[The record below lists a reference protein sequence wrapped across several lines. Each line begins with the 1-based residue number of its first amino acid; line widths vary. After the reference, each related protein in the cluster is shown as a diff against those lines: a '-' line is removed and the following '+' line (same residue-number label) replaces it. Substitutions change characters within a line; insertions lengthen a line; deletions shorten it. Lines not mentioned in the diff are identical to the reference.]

1 MLSQRSIDQNSELRL
16 STLEPDTFDDQE
28 ILALLGLSS
37 KKRIINET
45 DGSEGGNFLELESE
59 DDKLND

>member
-1 MLSQRSIDQNSELRL
+1 MLSQRSIDQNSVLRL

-37 KKRIINET
+37 KTRNIKET
-45 DGSEGGNFLELESE
+45 DGSEDLSF
-59 DDKLND
+59 

>member
-1 MLSQRSIDQNSELRL
+1 M

-37 KKRIINET
+37 KTRNIKET
-45 DGSEGGNFLELESE
+45 EGSDEL
-59 DDKLND
+59 DF

>member
-1 MLSQRSIDQNSELRL
+1 M

-37 KKRIINET
+37 KTRNIKEV
-45 DGSEGGNFLELESE
+45 DGSEDVNF
-59 DDKLND
+59 

>member
-1 MLSQRSIDQNSELRL
+1 MHSYRSIDQNSELRL

-37 KKRIINET
+37 KTRNVKEA
-45 DGSEGGNFLELESE
+45 DGSEEANF
-59 DDKLND
+59 

>member
-1 MLSQRSIDQNSELRL
+1 MLSQRSIDKNSTLHM

-37 KKRIINET
+37 KTRNIKET
-45 DGSEGGNFLELESE
+45 EGS
-59 DDKLND
+59 DDLDF